1 MRCKHCGSEIP
12 EGSKFCIMCGAKLE
26 PEEQENKGP
35 AVPAAAQTS
44 VPDAVRKAVPAAVRT
59 AVPEPEPQKAEPK
72 KRIVCKLPEKTEKR
86 SLKLPLIIAAAVIVI
101 AALLLIIK
109 PWKGPSSQTARA
121 YKAYSDILNE
131 KADDLA
137 AYDWQLNLAG
147 SENGTESRPVL
158 FRDICGNEI
167 PELIL
172 VRASDKEK
180 RTAML
185 EIYTFEKGAAKL
197 VYSQEWNFGLKY
209 ILYQN
214 KDDKTLKLF
223 TNEGYG
229 GYLFEYFISLEDGNG
244 SLTARETAGRSTEKP
259 ESALVDKFRVDGKEV
274 TKEEYEQAA
283 AKALEGADEVLM
295 YSDGAVSY
303 VVDQIYG
310 KGCPAQT
317 VRDAKLHAAAEM
329 GSLYEAS
336 EKSPAEIVPGDMPDS
351 LDRFLLYFI
360 SWFDGGSGKK
370 EYECNRAAE
379 GSGNILAEIVGN
391 GSIVDFNLYLNAGHM
406 SIWDN
411 KTQDPRGWNQRDGY
425 SGFAV
430 NREEGVDWI
439 ARNIFNVSDKDIQT
453 LKKSGEEQE
462 LFYIDKDAEGNS
474 NYYNIIGGVGDPFIR
489 VSVGSVL
496 YDGSKYYVSYD
507 ILRMEYNKYGSMLYQ
522 YDSTYSAV
530 MEYKIIDGRCYW
542 SMYSNTPAESAEDPS
557 VWGTAGDPE
566 DGTKVSDLFAKVPK
580 EYIFTSGI
588 GGWGTVIN
596 INDDGS
602 FSGSYQ
608 DHNYGESGDGYDGTL
623 YVCEFTGKFTDP
635 VQINAFTYAFRL
647 SDLQYQT
654 GPAGESRI
662 ESDPSGYR
670 MRIVNSEAYGINGGD
685 VFYLFAKGAPVTR
698 LPKEFME
705 WMYLPLVYRQSDIY
719 LKGFGLYNQEQH
731 CGFYSAN

>member
-26 PEEQENKGP
+26 PVVQENKSP
-35 AVPAAAQTS
+35 ASVPAQNIAS
-44 VPDAVRKAVPAAVRT
+44 KASPAASDPEKQKT
-59 AVPEPEPQKAEPK
+59 VPG
-72 KRIVCKLPEKTEKR
+72 KRIVYKLPDKAEKR

-109 PWKGPSSQTARA
+109 PWKGSASQTARA
-121 YKAYSDILNE
+121 YKAYNDILNE

-172 VRASDKEK
+172 VRAADKEK
-180 RTAML
+180 RTAMM
-185 EIYTFEKGAAKL
+185 EIYTFEKGGAKL
-197 VYSQEWNFGLKY
+197 VFSQEWNLGLKY

-229 GYLFEYFISLEDGNG
+229 GYLFEKFISLEDGNG
-244 SLTARETAGRSTEKP
+244 SLTARESAGRSTEKP

-274 TKEEYEQAA
+274 TKEEYAKAA
-283 AKALEGADEVLM
+283 AEALEGADEVLM

-303 VVDQIYG
+303 VVDQIYE

-329 GSLYEAS
+329 GDLYGAS

-360 SWFDGGSGKK
+360 SWYDGGSGKK
-370 EYECNRAAE
+370 EYECSRAAE

-542 SMYSNTPAESAEDPS
+542 SMYSNTPAENAEDPS

-566 DGTKVSDLFAKVPK
+566 DGTKVPDLFAKVPK

-608 DHNYGESGDGYDGTL
+608 DHNYGESGDGYDGTQ

-654 GPAGESRI
+654 GPVGESRI
-662 ESDPSGYR
+662 EKDPSGYR

-685 VFYLFAKGAPVTR
+685 VFYLFTKGAPVTR

>member
-1 MRCKHCGSEIP
+1 MRCKHCGNDIP
-12 EGSKFCIMCGAKLE
+12 EGSKFCIMCGAKIE
-26 PEEQENKGP
+26 PEEQ
-35 AVPAAAQTS
+35 
-44 VPDAVRKAVPAAVRT
+44 
-59 AVPEPEPQKAEPK
+59 KAEP
-72 KRIVCKLPEKTEKR
+72 EKIAAFRQPDKPLKQAENAAGKR
-86 SLKLPLIIAAAVIVI
+86 SLKLPLILAAAVVVI

-109 PWKGPSSQTARA
+109 PWKGSTSQTARA
-121 YKAYSDILNE
+121 YKAYNDILSE

-137 AYDWQLNLAG
+137 AYDWQLNLAV

-185 EIYTFEKGAAKL
+185 EIYTFEKGKAKL
-197 VYSQEWNFGLKY
+197 LFSQEWNLGLKY

-229 GYLFEYFISLEDGNG
+229 GYLFEKFITLEDVNG
-244 SLTARETAGRSTEKP
+244 SLTAREFAGRSTEKP
-259 ESALVDKFRVDGKEV
+259 ESALVDKFQVDGKEV
-274 TKEEYEQAA
+274 TKEEYAKA
-283 AKALEGADEVLM
+283 MTKALEDADEVLM
-295 YSDGAVSY
+295 YSDGTTGY
-303 VVDQIYG
+303 VADQIYE

-317 VRDAKLHAAAEM
+317 VRDARLHAAAEM
-329 GSLYEAS
+329 GGLYEAS
-336 EKSPAEIVPGDMPDS
+336 AKSPAEIVPGDMPDS

-360 SWFDGGSGKK
+360 SWYDGGSGKK
-370 EYECNRAAE
+370 EYDCSRASE
-379 GSGNILAEIVGN
+379 DSNILAEIVGN
-391 GSIVDFNLYLNAGHM
+391 GSIVDFNLYLNARHM

-439 ARNIFNVSDKDIQT
+439 ARNIFNVSDKDIQA
-453 LKKSGEEQE
+453 LKKSGEDKE

-474 NYYNIIGGVGDPFIR
+474 NYYSIIGGVGDPFIR

-507 ILRMEYNKYGSMLYQ
+507 VLAVEYGKYGNMSYK
-522 YDSTYSAV
+522 YDSTYSAE

-542 SMYSNTPAESAEDPS
+542 SMYSNTPAENAEDPS

-566 DGTKVSDLFAKVPK
+566 DGTKVPDLFAKIPK
-580 EYIFTSGI
+580 DYIFTSGV
-588 GGWGTVIN
+588 GGWGTTIT

-608 DHNYGESGDGYDGTL
+608 DHNYGESGDGYNGTQ
-623 YVCEFTGKFTDP
+623 YVCMFTGRFVDP
-635 VQINAFTYAFRL
+635 VQINAFTYAFKL
-647 SDLQYQT
+647 TDLKYTT
-654 GPAGESRI
+654 GPVGESRI
-662 ESDPSGYR
+662 EQDPSGYR
-670 MRIVNSEAYGINGGD
+670 MRIVNSDAYGISGGD
-685 VFYLFAKGAPVTR
+685 VFYLYTKGAPVCR
-698 LPKEFME
+698 LPERFME
-705 WMYLPLVYRQSDIY
+705 WVYLPLFTKRGDIY
-719 LKGFGLYNQEQH
+719 MDGFGLYNVDQQ
-731 CGFYSAN
+731 CGFYSGN